1 MYPMVENQEISKSVF
16 VSEDISRA
24 NYYETLN
31 TRTYSSLDNFGANAL
46 YLNFIKKR
54 NFQTPCDVR
63 KSEYADVLSNQ
74 NDVLKIELPVYFSEN
89 RNKIISNYKEITQKG
104 NFDLD
109 QIEKHLN
116 ILTDNISELNFKDIY
131 LEITKSNLIKFS
143 TLFDDNKILII
154 SKDFTEDNND
164 VVFSYFINS
173 QMIATDVF
181 EISTFIKK
189 FKKYISL

>member
-63 KSEYADVLSNQ
+63 KSDYADVLSNQ

-89 RNKIISNYKEITQKG
+89 KNKIISNYKEITQKG

-143 TLFDDNKILII
+143 TLFDDNKVLII